1 MSDIPQ
7 EALKDR
13 PFGSYERSL
22 AFRYIRAKR
31 EHGGIAIVS
40 ILSLVGIALAVAALI
55 IVMSIMNGFRAEL
68 IDRVLGNSGHI
79 RLYSGQFPAADI
91 DSLIEE
97 LEARSD
103 VETAMPI
110 VEGAVLASSSAVAR
124 GAYVRGIRPD
134 DTAALPYLQGD
145 LYDGSMESFG
155 DGRFGGDNIIVSER
169 LARSLYVGAGDTLTL
184 IAPEGA
190 ATMGGVVPRRKVYTI
205 AGVFEVFSGNAN
217 PLDDS
222 LIIMPLEQAQL
233 FFNSRNSYPIV
244 ELKLSEPQDVDI
256 VNQRLSREALPP
268 GMLSQTWK
276 ELYRGI
282 VGALEVERSM
292 MRLIFAVLIT
302 ITALNIITGIVMLVK
317 NKARDV
323 AILRTMGASRST
335 VLRVFL
341 MIGGILGLSGL
352 ALGLSMGLLFCF
364 NIRPIQDFLNLLTG
378 NAIWNPDVYGLP
390 YIPALIDWFEVS
402 FAAGYAFIV
411 SLLVAILP
419 AWNAARLDPVEA
431 LRSE

>member
-1 MSDIPQ
+1 
-7 EALKDR
+7 
-13 PFGSYERSL
+13 
-22 AFRYIRAKR
+22 
-31 EHGGIAIVS
+31 V
-40 ILSLVGIALAVAALI
+40 
-55 IVMSIMNGFRAEL
+55 

-233 FFNSRNSYPIV
+233 FFNSRSSYP
-244 ELKLSEPQDVDI
+244 KLQKLLSDRRAEAFRTSGRGHRKPKAQQGSPASRYAFS
-256 VNQRLSREALPP
+256 NLERALSRNCGRA
-268 GMLSQTWK
+268 
-276 ELYRGI
+276 RG
-282 VGALEVERSM
+282 
-292 MRLIFAVLIT
+292 
-302 ITALNIITGIVMLVK
+302 
-317 NKARDV
+317 
-323 AILRTMGASRST
+323 
-335 VLRVFL
+335 
-341 MIGGILGLSGL
+341 
-352 ALGLSMGLLFCF
+352 
-364 NIRPIQDFLNLLTG
+364 
-378 NAIWNPDVYGLP
+378 
-390 YIPALIDWFEVS
+390 
-402 FAAGYAFIV
+402 
-411 SLLVAILP
+411 
-419 AWNAARLDPVEA
+419 
-431 LRSE
+431 

>member
-1 MSDIPQ
+1 MSSVAP

-13 PFGSYERSL
+13 PFGYYERSL
-22 AFRYIRAKR
+22 AFRYIRARR
-31 EHGGIAIVS
+31 EHGGVAIVS

-79 RLYSGQFPAADI
+79 RIYSGQNLETDI
-91 DSLIEE
+91 DDLIIQ
-97 LEARSD
+97 LEARDD
-103 VETAMPI
+103 VRSAVPI
-110 VEGAVLASSSAVAR
+110 VEGAVLASSDAVAR
-124 GAYVRGIRPD
+124 GAYVRGISPS
-134 DTAALPYLQGD
+134 DTDAFEFLQGD
-145 LYDGSMESFG
+145 LYRGSMETFG
-155 DGRFGGDNIIVSER
+155 DGRFGGDDIIISER
-169 LARSLYVGAGDTLTL
+169 LARSLYVTAGDSLTL

-190 ATMGGVVPRRKVYTI
+190 ATMGGVIPRRKVYNI

-222 LIIMPLEQAQL
+222 LISMPLEQAQL
-233 FFNSRNSYPIV
+233 FFNSRDRYPIV
-244 ELKLSEPQDVDI
+244 ELKINDPQDVD
-256 VNQRLSREALPP
+256 VVLQTLQREILPR
-268 GMLSQTWK
+268 GMLTQSWK

-292 MRLIFAVLIT
+292 MRMIFAVLIT

-341 MIGGILGLSGL
+341 MIGGILGVSGL
-352 ALGLSMGLLFCF
+352 VLGLTFGLLFCF
-364 NIRPIQDFLNLLTG
+364 NIEPIQDFLNMLTG

-390 YIPALIDWFEVS
+390 YIPALIDWSEVG
-402 FAAGYAFIV
+402 FASAYAFLVSIV
-411 SLLVAILP
+411 VSVLP
-419 AWNAARLDPVEA
+419 AWNAAKLDPVEA